1 MKGNV
6 VLLWLY
12 AWNYKYSSVVT
23 TTVGVVSTQRIHA
36 RQPNRPNRPLGAQRD
51 ILPPAAASNI
61 SDRVSGF
68 IKWSAAPSGVSK

>member
-1 MKGNV
+1 MHGTIN
-6 VLLWLY
+6 
-12 AWNYKYSSVVT
+12 SSVVT

-51 ILPPAAASNI
+51 ILPPAAATTPAAASNI